1 MKIAPSILAADF
13 ADLARDVERV
23 AHDADLLHVD
33 VMDGH
38 YVPNISFGPVVVA
51 ALRKRTE
58 LFLDCHL
65 MITDPGFF
73 LEAFV
78 DAGADG
84 ITVHV
89 EVGDTDTLIERIRG
103 HRLRVG
109 LTLDPGTPFAAVAPY
124 LDRIDTLLVMS
135 VQPGFGG
142 QGFIPESLEKVRA
155 AREIID
161 REGLACEIEIDG
173 GIKVDNAAA
182 AAAAGADI
190 LVAGSAVF
198 GASDPAAAV
207 RAIRAAGLDGVA
219 TRGG

>member
-38 YVPNISFGPVVVA
+38 YVPNISFGPVVLA

-58 LFLDCHL
+58 MFLDCHL
-65 MITDPGFF
+65 MITDPGFY
-73 LEAFV
+73 LDAFV

-84 ITVHV
+84 ITIHV
-89 EVGDTDTLIERIRG
+89 EVGETDFLIERIRA

-109 LTLDPGTPFAAVAPY
+109 LTLNPDTPFDAVAPY
-124 LDRIDTLLVMS
+124 LDRIDTLLIMS
-135 VQPGFGG
+135 VNPGFGG
-142 QGFIPESLEKVRA
+142 QGFIPSSLEKVRA

-161 REGLACEIEIDG
+161 REGYRAEIEIDG
-173 GIKVDNAAA
+173 GIKAANAAEV
-182 AAAAGADI
+182 AAAGCDI

-207 RAIRAAGLDGVA
+207 REIRAAALSGVNA
-219 TRGG
+219 G

>member
-13 ADLARDVERV
+13 ADLAHDVERV
-23 AHDADLLHVD
+23 AQDADQLHVD

-38 YVPNISFGPVVVA
+38 FVPNISFGPVVLA
-51 ALRKRTE
+51 ALRKRTDM
-58 LFLDCHL
+58 FLDCHL
-65 MITDPGFF
+65 MITDPAAY
-73 LEAFV
+73 LDAFV

-89 EVGDTDTLIERIRG
+89 EVGHTNELIERIRA

-109 LTLDPGTPFAAVAPY
+109 LTLNPDTPFDAVVPY
-124 LDRIDTLLVMS
+124 LDRIDTLLIMS
-135 VQPGFGG
+135 VHPGFGG
-142 QGFIPESLEKVRA
+142 QGFIASSLDKVRA
-155 AREIID
+155 ARAIID
-161 REGLACEIEIDG
+161 REGYRAEIEIDG

-182 AAAAGADI
+182 AAAAGCEI

-207 RAIRAAGLDGVA
+207 RAIREAAQRVGVD
-219 TRGG
+219 